1 MRFWNAEI
9 YTELDEVLE
18 AIYFAV
24 AEKSRQ
30 RPDPLPGL
38 RPVLPP
44 EGGAKT
50 PPTYTL

>member
-30 RPDPLPGL
+30 RPDPPP
-38 RPVLPP
+38 RPAA
-44 EGGAKT
+44 GT
-50 PPTYTL
+50 PP